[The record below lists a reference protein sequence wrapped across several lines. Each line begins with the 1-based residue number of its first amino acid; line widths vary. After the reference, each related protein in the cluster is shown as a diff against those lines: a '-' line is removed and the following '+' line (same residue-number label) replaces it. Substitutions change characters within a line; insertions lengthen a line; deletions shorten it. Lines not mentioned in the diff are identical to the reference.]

1 MSEVT
6 LNGENVDFQGPA
18 PATVIEVWTLVEQ
31 FLGQSGLLLERMRV
45 DGEDWAPSGES
56 DSKTY
61 RKIEA
66 FSISREGK
74 VAQIVSELL
83 RQQPVLEKQW
93 DACAHQVL
101 SRPWPVFQ
109 NEGLELLGAT
119 QPLVQSLSVLVEYA
133 NGCDA
138 EWGGELGLASENLNT
153 GLGFLMDAF
162 EAGDCVL
169 FSDVA
174 ETSVLANIREGFR
187 VLKSDV
193 APSLE
198 KGAQK

>member
-1 MSEVT
+1 MAWRISIEGDYLNESMSEVT

-18 PATVIEVWTLVEQ
+18 PAAAIEVWTLVEQ
-31 FLGQSGLLLERMRV
+31 FLGQSGLFVDRMQV

-56 DSKTY
+56 DSRTY

-83 RQQPVLEKQW
+83 GQQPLLEKQW
-93 DACAHQVL
+93 NACSHQVL

-119 QPLVQSLSVLVEYA
+119 QPLVQSLSVLVEA
-133 NGCDA
+133 A
-138 EWGGELGLASENLNT
+138 RS
-153 GLGFLMDAF
+153 
-162 EAGDCVL
+162 
-169 FSDVA
+169 
-174 ETSVLANIREGFR
+174 
-187 VLKSDV
+187 
-193 APSLE
+193 SL
-198 KGAQK
+198 

>member
-18 PATVIEVWTLVEQ
+18 PATAIEVSSLLEQ
-31 FLGQSGLLLERMRV
+31 FLGQSGLLLERMVV
-45 DGEDWAPSGES
+45 DGEDWAPSEES

-66 FSISREGK
+66 FSISREDK
-74 VAQIVSELL
+74 VAQIVAELL
-83 RQQPVLEKQW
+83 GQQPVLEKQW
-93 DACAHQVL
+93 GACTHQVL
-101 SRPWPVFQ
+101 SRPWLVFQ

-138 EWGGELGLASENLNT
+138 EWSGELGTASENLNV
-153 GLGFLMDAF
+153 GLGSLMDAF
-162 EAGDCVL
+162 EAGDCVV

-174 ETSVLANIREGFR
+174 DGKVLAGIREAFR
-187 VLKSDV
+187 VLKDDV
-193 APSLE
+193 GPSLE